1 MIENLNLYLFA
12 AYTIVF
18 TVLFAYLVLLHR
30 RQSELKQRVDRLEQD
45 KHD

>member
-1 MIENLNLYLFA
+1 MESLNLYLFA
-12 AYTIVF
+12 AYTIIF
-18 TVLFAYLVLLHR
+18 TVLFAYLVLLYR